1 MILFKYV
8 IIYPNITN
16 IEFHKTQNQM
26 YSIIAYIFSVDIHTC
41 RIPIYSERESWRWKS
56 MQANADINSTYRYAN
71 RVQEKKAILH
81 SSIPLRF
88 VFEFHRYKCFHTH
101 THSWDTQMRV
111 LSHNI
116 DWTAYLRVPLEAGS
130 RNIAALRGNRNRR
143 RVVGGS
149 GWDRRWLVAPGE
161 TPVVDEETEEEE
173 EENGASLG
181 DNDIAPEHLS
191 CSRVRRITQRG
202 MRGCPGSH
210 QVAPDWLMADPLY
223 AMLLLSPEARS

>member
-1 MILFKYV
+1 
-8 IIYPNITN
+8 
-16 IEFHKTQNQM
+16 M
-26 YSIIAYIFSVDIHTC
+26 YSIIAYTFLVDVHVV
-41 RIPIYSERESWRWKS
+41 YSERESWRWKS
-56 MQANADINSTYRYAN
+56 MQVKADINSTYRYAN
-71 RVQEKKAILH
+71 HVGEESDITQ
-81 SSIPLRF
+81 
-88 VFEFHRYKCFHTH
+88 FHPSPIHVWVSPRYKCFRAH

-143 RVVGGS
+143 WVSGGGGVGRVRGEIGD
-149 GWDRRWLVAPGE
+149 GWSPPGE
-161 TPVVDEETEEEE
+161 TPVDEETKEEE

-191 CSRVRRITQRG
+191 CSRVQRITRRG

-210 QVAPDWLMADPLY
+210 QVAPDWLMVDPLY
-223 AMLLLSPEARS
+223 GRCYFHLPGLGHNDN